1 MSAELDMLSQEE
13 IEAVAVFLIRELES
27 TDKSHSFG
35 ESFETPEH
43 KQPFEQVV
51 DDYQTESLTYAE
63 KDLIREV
70 VRSMYAEK
78 AIIREAVQ
86 EVYTEK
92 ENDGVLHGIPSS
104 EMEFLAPFLPQREG
118 GGHEA
123 KQTRLSDSYETGS
136 QEKRQQALPDYSEI
150 THESGVDMSR
160 VSRYFD
166 RDSRRYDSAFERY

>member
-27 TDKSHSFG
+27 TDKSQRVG
-35 ESFETPEH
+35 ESFETPEY
-43 KQPFEQVV
+43 KQPFEQVE
-51 DDYQTESLTYAE
+51 DDEMESLTYAE

-70 VRSMYAEK
+70 VHSMYAEK